1 MARSKHNRARAGIAP
16 QQNTCHTKHAHCNCF
31 LCATDQTLVGKNSST
46 PASLGH
52 RNPQDVIHSIE
63 FHWKVLSTEVKHF
76 LLASPSQL
84 HLQKFVD
91 FWSEPHRIEIA
102 RGSSASS
109 VSGSSW
115 FLALNYLF
123 LDKLLEAQALI
134 LHGSFMHECAHM
146 RMKDLTTVFKAMGN
160 GVIDKELPVYHAAI
174 LATATKQ
181 SMESFLHKMMSSEY
195 MRRMSFACQTG
206 QVVGDYVNFIS
217 NNWNNATSFSA
228 EVTRNKDKG
237 DDNTMIEVVLLNL
250 DTNEEITLPVRNSA
264 KLRSVLNG
272 YADERGLS
280 LRSQRFTHAGSVMF
294 LSTAGNKTA
303 PQLGIMH
310 RDTIMISS
318 TTSSTVA
325 STSSEYLSKIGPKK
339 WALRANKKSKGKV
352 RRKKTTTSPD
362 RRKKSTTSPAATATD
377 NHEQDRMQHSKEL
390 SRVFDEAQSILKSI
404 RQRLNSLNMERTP
417 PKHRWSSQKTSE
429 AKVVPIWN
437 PPMTGVGGK
446 AGKTHF
452 IVQVGEPCNLYR
464 TTKRPTRPLQ
474 KEKPIVADL
483 HGLSKEEALR
493 KLDSSLPQWTDIAMK
508 GSYPFVVSVKIVCGG
523 GNQVLSEVVKNWVQ
537 LNSHVANAPKKL
549 GA

>member
-16 QQNTCHTKHAHCNCF
+16 QQNTCHTKHAHCNF
-31 LCATDQTLVGKNSST
+31 FSCATDQTSVGKNSLT

-91 FWSEPHRIEIA
+91 FWSEPHRIENA
-102 RGSSASS
+102 RETSASS

-146 RMKDLTTVFKAMGN
+146 RIEDLTTVCKAMSN
-160 GVIDKELPVYHAAI
+160 GVVDKELPVYHAAF

-181 SMESFLHKMMSSEY
+181 SMEIFLHKVMPSEY

-217 NNWNNATSFSA
+217 NDWNNVASFSA
-228 EVTRNKDKG
+228 AATRHKGKG

-250 DTNEEITLPVRNSA
+250 DTNEELTLPVRNSA
-264 KLRSVLNG
+264 KLGSVLNG
-272 YADERGLS
+272 YANERGVS
-280 LRSQRFTHAGSVMF
+280 LRSLRFTHAGSVMF

-339 WALRANKKSKGKV
+339 WALRANKKSKGK
-352 RRKKTTTSPD
+352 D

-404 RQRLNSLNMERTP
+404 RQRLNSLSMERTP
-417 PKHRWSSQKTSE
+417 PKHRRSSQKTSE

-437 PPMTGVGGK
+437 PPVTGVGGK
-446 AGKTHF
+446 GGKTHF

-483 HGLSKEEALR
+483 HGLTKEEALR

-523 GNQVLSEVVKNWVQ
+523 GNQVLSEVVGNWVQ

-549 GA
+549 GV